1 MLHTP
6 TANSEPVS
14 FEDRELE
21 ELAGPNALPRARKL
35 ATIFNRAMDRTG
47 MESAEEVKEQIGA
60 RIRCICQAERMYGP
74 RRSEA

>member
-1 MLHTP
+1 MLHLSN
-6 TANSEPVS
+6 ANNEPVS

-35 ATIFNRAMDRTG
+35 VDALNRGMSRIG
-47 MESAEEVKEQIGA
+47 MESYAEVKEQIGA

-74 RRSEA
+74 RRSAS